1 MWKEMKKKC
10 LHSKM
15 KTAEETAASDLYVA
29 LMVAPKNAPAKGVG
43 LQSDVVFEEIG
54 RRIREVG
61 SQVVQKVNAIFQWD
75 ITNGELMVSQ
85 WTLDLKTGSGEIY
98 RGPSRQ
104 SANAVF
110 TLSEHD
116 FMELVLGKVKPQ
128 RAFLVGK
135 IKVKGSILLSHRL
148 ETILKDYIKL

>member
-10 LHSKM
+10 LHAKAA
-15 KTAEETAASDLYVA
+15 KANAASELYVA
-29 LMVAPKNAPAKGVG
+29 LMVAPKNSPAKAVG

-61 SQVVQKVNAIFQWD
+61 SQLVRKVNAIFQWD
-75 ITNGELMVSQ
+75 IMSGELMVAQ
-85 WTLDLKTGSGEIY
+85 WTLDLKTGTGEIY

-104 SANAVF
+104 AANAIF
-110 TLSEHD
+110 TLSEND

-128 RAFLVGK
+128 RAFLGGK

>member
-10 LHSKM
+10 LHAKM
-15 KTAEETAASDLYVA
+15 KTAEETAASELYMA
-29 LMVAPKNAPAKGVG
+29 LVVAPKNPPAKAAG

-61 SQVVQKVNAIFQWD
+61 SQLVQKVNAIFQWD
-75 ITNGELMVSQ
+75 IMSGELMVAQ

-104 SANAVF
+104 SASAVF
-110 TLSEHD
+110 TLSEND

-128 RAFLVGK
+128 RAFLGGK

-148 ETILKDYIKL
+148 EAILKDYIKL

>member
-1 MWKEMKKKC
+1 MKA
-10 LHSKM
+10 
-15 KTAEETAASDLYVA
+15 AEETAASEFYVA
-29 LMVAPKNAPAKGVG
+29 LTVAAKNSPENAPG
-43 LQSDVVFEEIG
+43 LQSEMVFEEIG

-61 SQVVQKVNAIFQWD
+61 IQLVKNVSAIFQWD
-75 ITNGELMVSQ
+75 IMSGELMVAQ
-85 WTLDLKTGSGEIY
+85 WTLDLKTGSGEVY

-135 IKVKGSILLSHRL
+135 IKVKGDILLGHRL
-148 ETILKDYIKL
+148 QTVLKDYIKL

>member
-1 MWKEMKKKC
+1 MWKELKRKC
-10 LHSKM
+10 CHAKM
-15 KTAEETAASDLYVA
+15 KTAEETAAPELYVT
-29 LMVAPKNAPAKGVG
+29 LMMAPKNSPAKAVR
-43 LQSDVVFEEIG
+43 LQSDRVFEEIG

-61 SQVVQKVNAIFQWD
+61 GQLVKKVNAVFQWD
-75 ITNGELMVSQ
+75 IMCGELMVAQ
-85 WTLDLKTGSGEIY
+85 WTLDLKTGSGELY

-104 SANAVF
+104 SADAVF
-110 TLSEHD
+110 TLSDDD

-135 IKVKGSILLSHRL
+135 IKVKGSIVLSHRL